1 MKAKKVPDI
10 GMAEKELPMVGAPE
24 NTVNVAG
31 TLIEIKPTKLKYLR
45 NGTANFFRLIE
56 RMSILDIVQLPS
68 GAFGDDDD
76 RDGDKAMMD
85 WLIAATDNPEFVQ
98 EHYDEFDT
106 EQILRVCDIFK
117 RVNKFV
123 KEDDSKNAVT
133 PAEA

>member
-56 RMSILDIVQLPS
+56 RMSILDIVQLPP

-106 EQILRVCDIFK
+106 EQILRMCDIFK

>member
-10 GMAEKELPMVGAPE
+10 GMAEKEPPMVGAPE
-24 NTVNVAG
+24 NTVNVSG

-85 WLIAATDNPEFVQ
+85 WLIAATDRPEFVQ

-106 EQILRVCDIFK
+106 EQILRMCDIFK